1 MPRHL
6 IYKLRM
12 VAATLV
18 VCSGIARV
26 ASLWFRELDQQ
37 AVIALLLGAIYLITG
52 IGLFGQSR
60 FALFVAIVACS
71 TTSWLMA
78 EFFTLP
84 GMHPV
89 QLALVVADS
98 LAVLICALVLWQVR
112 GEPSV

>member
-1 MPRHL
+1 MPKRF
-6 IYKLRM
+6 IYTLRM

-18 VCSGIARV
+18 ICSGSARV

-37 AVIALLLGAIYLITG
+37 SVLALMVGAIYLITG

-60 FALFVAIVACS
+60 FALFVAIIACS

-78 EFFTLP
+78 DFFSLP

-89 QLALVVADS
+89 QLASVVADS
-98 LAVLICALVLWQVR
+98 ISVLICAWVLWQVR